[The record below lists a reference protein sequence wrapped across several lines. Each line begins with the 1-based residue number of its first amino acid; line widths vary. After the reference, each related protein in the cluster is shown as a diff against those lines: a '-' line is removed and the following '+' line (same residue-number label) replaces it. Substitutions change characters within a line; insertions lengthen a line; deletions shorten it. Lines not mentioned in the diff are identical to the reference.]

1 MESYEEKIRT
11 AARYIEDKIGDSP
24 KIGIVLGSGLS
35 RISEEV
41 EDSTVIQYIDIHG
54 FPSSMVRGHRGE
66 IICGTWEGKRVMLF
80 NGRFHYYQ
88 GYPIEDVVMP
98 VRVAGALGVERIIIT
113 NASGGINRSFG
124 PGDIML
130 ISDHINLLGTN
141 PLIGRDASEFGPIFV
156 DMTQPYDANLIAE
169 AKRVAK
175 KLGIEAIR
183 EGVYL
188 ATSGPS
194 YETKAEIEFFHRI
207 GADAVGMSTVP
218 EVIVANQLGM
228 KVLGISVIANMA
240 CGISQGSLS
249 HGEVLENVDRASLR
263 LVFLVREIIRN
274 VL

>member
-1 MESYEEKIRT
+1 MDSYEEKIRF
-11 AARYIEDKIGDSP
+11 AARYIGDRIGDSP

-35 RISEEV
+35 RISEGV
-41 EDSTVIQYIDIHG
+41 EDSTVIQYIDIDG

-66 IICGTWEGKRVMLF
+66 IICGTCEGKRVIMF

-88 GYPIEDVVMP
+88 GYPIQDVVLP

-141 PLIGRDASEFGPIFV
+141 PLIGRDTSEAGPIFV
-156 DMTQPYDANLIAE
+156 DMTQPYDANLIAG

-175 KLGIEAIR
+175 KLGIEEIR

-188 ATSGPS
+188 ATAGPS
-194 YETKAEIEFFHRI
+194 YETKAEIEFFSRI

-228 KVLGISVIANMA
+228 KVLGISVISNMA
-240 CGISQGSLS
+240 CGISKEPLS

-263 LVFLVREIIRN
+263 LVLLVREIIGN